1 MRYPIQKYHFKSVF
15 TALIIALLFCFRESR
30 VIMRVD
36 IWSDVVCP
44 FCYIG
49 KKRLEAAAEQA
60 GVELEVHWHSFEL
73 DPDAPKIQSISNSER
88 LAKKYARSLAEVEDM
103 QRNIADMA
111 KAEGI
116 EFNWE
121 KANSGNT
128 FNAHRIIHL
137 AQSKGLGS
145 EAKEAFFY
153 SYMTQGL
160 PIGERETLED
170 VAARIGLNPVEVDD
184 VLNSDEYADF
194 VKFDEEVAHE
204 QLKVTGVPFFVF
216 DQRVALAGAQ
226 PREVFVQVIEKA
238 RETQKDEDLS
248 AVEDA
253 ATCQDDSCQ
262 PPQG

>member
-1 MRYPIQKYHFKSVF
+1 
-15 TALIIALLFCFRESR
+15 
-30 VIMRVD
+30 MRVD

-49 KKRLEAAAEQA
+49 KKRLEAAAAEA
-60 GVELEVHWHSFEL
+60 GVELEVHWHSFQL
-73 DPDAPKIQSISNSER
+73 DPEAPPRQEISNSER
-88 LAKKYARSLAEVEDM
+88 LAQKYGRTISEVEDM
-103 QRNIADMA
+103 QRNIAEMA

-121 KANSGNT
+121 NANSGNT
-128 FNAHRIIHL
+128 FNAHRLIHL

-145 EAKEAFFY
+145 EAEEALFF

-170 VAARIGLNPVEVDD
+170 VASRIGLNPVEVDD
-184 VLNSDEYADF
+184 LLDSNEYADF
-194 VKFDEEVAHE
+194 VQFDEEVARD

-226 PREVFVQVIEKA
+226 PKEVFIQVLEKA
-238 RETQKDEDLS
+238 RETIAPTAQ
-248 AVEDA
+248 
-253 ATCQDDSCQ
+253 TCTDDQCEI
-262 PPQG
+262 PKE

>member
-1 MRYPIQKYHFKSVF
+1 
-15 TALIIALLFCFRESR
+15 
-30 VIMRVD
+30 
-36 IWSDVVCP
+36 
-44 FCYIG
+44 
-49 KKRLEAAAEQA
+49 
-60 GVELEVHWHSFEL
+60 
-73 DPDAPKIQSISNSER
+73 
-88 LAKKYARSLAEVEDM
+88 M

-145 EAKEAFFY
+145 EAKDAFFY

>member
-1 MRYPIQKYHFKSVF
+1 
-15 TALIIALLFCFRESR
+15 
-30 VIMRVD
+30 MRVD

-49 KKRLEAAAEQA
+49 KKRLESAAEEA
-60 GVELEVHWHSFEL
+60 GVELEIHWHSFQL
-73 DPDAPKIQSISNSER
+73 DPDAPARLEISNSER
-88 LAKKYARSLAEVEDM
+88 LAQKYGRSIEDVEEM
-103 QRNIADMA
+103 QRNIAEMA

-116 EFNWE
+116 EFNWQI
-121 KANSGNT
+121 ANSGNT

-145 EAKEAFFY
+145 EAEEAFFF

-170 VAARIGLNPVEVDD
+170 VASRIGLNPVEVDD
-184 VLNSDEYADF
+184 LLDSDEYADF
-194 VKFDEEVAHE
+194 VKFDQEVARE

-226 PREVFVQVIEKA
+226 PKEVFLQVLEKA
-238 RETQKDEDLS
+238 QETP
-248 AVEDA
+248 A
-253 ATCQDDSCQ
+253 AEQAPACSDDSCES
-262 PPQG
+262 PEK

>member
-1 MRYPIQKYHFKSVF
+1 
-15 TALIIALLFCFRESR
+15 
-30 VIMRVD
+30 MRVD

-49 KKRLEAAAEQA
+49 KKRLEAAAQEA
-60 GVELEVHWHSFEL
+60 GIELEVHWHSYQL
-73 DPDAPKIQSISNSER
+73 DPEAPMRQEVSNSER
-88 LAKKYARSLAEVEDM
+88 LAQKYGRSVAEVEEM
-103 QRNIADMA
+103 QRNITEMA

-121 KANSGNT
+121 GANSGNT

-137 AQSKGLGS
+137 AQSKGLGTD
-145 EAKEAFFY
+145 AQEAFFY

-160 PIGERETLED
+160 AIGERETLED

-184 VLNSDEYADF
+184 LLDSDEFSDF
-194 VKFDEEVAHE
+194 VKFDQEVAQD

-226 PREVFVQVIEKA
+226 PKEVFLQVFEKA
-238 RETQKDEDLS
+238 LETVAENP
-248 AVEDA
+248 AE
-253 ATCQDDSCQ
+253 
-262 PPQG
+262 

>member
-1 MRYPIQKYHFKSVF
+1 
-15 TALIIALLFCFRESR
+15 
-30 VIMRVD
+30 MRVD

-60 GVELEVHWHSFEL
+60 GIELEVFWHSYQL
-73 DPDAPKIQSISNSER
+73 DPNAPIRQEGSNTER
-88 LAKKYARSLAEVEDM
+88 LAAKYGRTIAEVEEM
-103 QRNIADMA
+103 QRNIAEMA
-111 KAEGI
+111 KQEGI

-128 FNAHRIIHL
+128 FNAHRLIHL
-137 AQSKGLGS
+137 AQSLGLGS

-160 PIGERETLED
+160 AIGERETLED
-170 VAARIGLNPVEVDD
+170 VAARIGLNPNQVDD
-184 VLNSDEYADF
+184 ILDSDEYSEF
-194 VKFDEEVAHE
+194 VKYDEEVARE

-226 PREVFVQVIEKA
+226 PTNVMKEVLEKA
-238 RETQKDEDLS
+238 FASIKEHEGEDATETSPEVAS
-248 AVEDA
+248 EDA
-253 ATCQDDSCQ
+253 ASCNDESCDVTQ
-262 PPQG
+262 K